1 MKKKK
6 FGKLDFKKFHPAGN
20 LGKKL
25 KTASD
30 VMLIKNKI
38 PFVNENEVMK
48 NALKILNAKKL
59 GFLVVVNNQ
68 KLNTGI
74 FTDGDL
80 KRLMQKKKD
89 IKKLKIKSF
98 MTKKPYIVEE
108 NVLASEILTQM
119 NKREITN
126 VCVYKKKDKRKIV
139 GVIHIHNLLKI
150 LK

>member
-1 MKKKK
+1 
-6 FGKLDFKKFHPAGN
+6 
-20 LGKKL
+20 
-25 KTASD
+25 
-30 VMLIKNKI
+30 MLIKKKI
-38 PFVNENEVMK
+38 PFVNENEIMK
-48 NALKILNAKKL
+48 NALKILNVKKL

-89 IKKLKIKSF
+89 IEKLKIKTF
-98 MTKKPYIVEE
+98 MTRKPYVVEE

-119 NKREITN
+119 NKRKITN
-126 VCVYKKKDKRKIV
+126 VCVFKKSDKRKIV